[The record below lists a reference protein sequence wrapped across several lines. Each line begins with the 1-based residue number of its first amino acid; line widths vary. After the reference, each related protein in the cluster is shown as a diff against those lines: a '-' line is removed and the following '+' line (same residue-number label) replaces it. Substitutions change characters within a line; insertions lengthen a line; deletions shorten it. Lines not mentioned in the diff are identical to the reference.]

1 MCERNLGNYYKIKEI
16 KNYYF
21 CLPKKESILKIFLK
35 YLENENNYK
44 DKNLEPLYIKGHY
57 AEK

>member
-1 MCERNLGNYYKIKEI
+1 MKSRTFF
-16 KNYYF
+16 F

-35 YLENENNYK
+35 YLEKKNIYEN
-44 DKNLEPLYIKGHY
+44 KNLEPLYIKGHY

>member
-1 MCERNLGNYYKIKEI
+1 MKSRIIIFVFLKKNLYLN
-16 KNYYF
+16 
-21 CLPKKESILKIFLK
+21 FLK

-44 DKNLEPLYIKGHY
+44 NKNLEPLYIKGHY